1 MKKLFIAFLL
11 VFAVS
16 ISAQEDIVAP
26 IKKQNPTIKVSTVSL
41 TAKVQSGIL
50 NNIRNSG
57 WFTLTDKATANYHVS
72 FTNSGQGKITVSIK
86 DTSGAVIPK
95 GQYTH
100 DISTLQDNWVQHR
113 VVDEVIGRIYR
124 PESKICSSRIAFS
137 GSRRG
142 IKEIYTVD
150 FDGSNLKQ
158 ETNYRSITVEPAWA
172 PNNRYISYTV
182 YGRQNASLIQKDLFT
197 NKHRILSSFR
207 GLNSG
212 AAFHPKGDKIML
224 TLSKD
229 NNVDLFILPLGNI
242 KAGYPVTRNTNI
254 ESSPVWAPDG
264 RRVAYVSASMR
275 SNGKISSPRL
285 HLLDMAKKSAW
296 PLFRD
301 GFERVSPDWSKGNLL
316 AYSKRMGR
324 QYVIAICDPANPSSE
339 KLIASG
345 GGDWEAPSWAPDGR
359 HLVCSF
365 SQGGRTM
372 LYIID
377 TITGAKKPIRLLQKG
392 QPYFDK
398 MTLPAWSN
406 LY

>member
-1 MKKLFIAFLL
+1 MKKLFIVLIIAFSL
-11 VFAVS
+11 
-16 ISAQEDIVAP
+16 ITTAQEDIVART
-26 IKKQNPTIKVSTVSL
+26 KKQNPTVKVSTVSL
-41 TAKVQSGIL
+41 DGKIKDGIL
-50 NNIRNSG
+50 SNIQKCG
-57 WFTLTDKATANYHVS
+57 WFTLTNSPTANYSIS
-72 FTNSGQGKITVSIK
+72 FTNAGTGKISVVIK
-86 DTSGAVIPK
+86 DTSGAVLPR

-100 DISTLQDNWVQHR
+100 DVSTLKNNWVQHR
-113 VVDEVIGRIYR
+113 IVDEVIARIYK

-158 ETNYRSITVEPAWA
+158 ETDYRSITVEPAWS
-172 PNNRYISYTV
+172 PDNRYISYTV

-197 NKHRILSSFR
+197 NKHRLLSSFR

-212 AAFHPKGDKIML
+212 AAFHPKGDKIIL

-229 NNVDLFILPLGNI
+229 NNVDLFILPLGNT
-242 KAGYPVTRNTNI
+242 KAGYPVTRNSNI

-264 RRVAYVSASMR
+264 LKVAYVSAGMR
-275 SNGKISSPRL
+275 SNGKIASPRL
-285 HLLDMAKKSAW
+285 HILDMAQKRAW
-296 PLFRD
+296 PLFKD
-301 GFERVSPDWSKGNLL
+301 GVERVSPDWSKSNLL
-316 AYSKRMGR
+316 TYAKRDGR
-324 QYVIAICDPANPSSE
+324 QYVLAICDPNNPGSE
-339 KLIASG
+339 KIIAAG

-359 HLVCSF
+359 HVVCSF
-365 SQGGRTM
+365 TQNRYTI